1 MFSRTTGEESVE
13 QSAPLTIAVDGDTD
27 CVTAPHALVVG
38 TVGGAGAG
46 EDGDPPPPPH
56 AAASASRIT
65 AAARVITDPCWRS
78 RRQARAWWR
87 APRRGGAPGA
97 GEGPGADARR
107 RRRRARGAPCRP
119 TARAPPPLRRSTAC
133 RACR

>member
-13 QSAPLTIAVDGDTD
+13 QSARWTIAVDGDTD

-78 RRQARAWWR
+78 RRQARAPWR
-87 APRRGGAPGA
+87 AEDPAADARLRPPSGPGAPGRSPA
-97 GEGPGADARR
+97 GAH
-107 RRRRARGAPCRP
+107 
-119 TARAPPPLRRSTAC
+119 PPLRRSTAC